1 MQAEE
6 VEMLISELAK
16 VTGGERA
23 LVEECG
29 GLLYKTHTFQ
39 VCFSP
44 LLMRVA
50 LWKIIHGYSHINAI
64 KISVFWLAFLSNSP
78 QKGGGEEK
86 KKKKEKIINI
96 LDNY

>member
-29 GLLYKTHTFQ
+29 GLLSKTHTFQ

-44 LLMRVA
+44 PLMRIA
-50 LWKIIHGYSHINAI
+50 L
-64 KISVFWLAFLSNSP
+64 
-78 QKGGGEEK
+78 
-86 KKKKEKIINI
+86 
-96 LDNY
+96 